1 MTMKSAN
8 LHSGT
13 VRIQEALESLER
25 AWEETSLYWD
35 DSSSRNFDAEHIQ
48 PIGPKVR
55 SALNAINHLRDI
67 ATRLQRDC
75 EM

>member
-1 MTMKSAN
+1 MRMTN

-13 VRIQEALESLER
+13 VRIQEALETLDR
-25 AWEETSLYWD
+25 AWEQTSQAWD
-35 DSSSRNFDAEHIQ
+35 DSSSRNFGEEHMQ

-55 SALNAINHLRDI
+55 SALHAINHLRDV

-75 EM
+75 ES

>member
-1 MTMKSAN
+1 MKFAN

-13 VRIQEALESLER
+13 VRIQEALEALER
-25 AWEETSLYWD
+25 AWEETSISWD
-35 DSSSRNFDAEHIQ
+35 DSSSRNFREEHIQ

-55 SALNAINHLRDI
+55 SALHAINHLREI

-75 EM
+75 EA